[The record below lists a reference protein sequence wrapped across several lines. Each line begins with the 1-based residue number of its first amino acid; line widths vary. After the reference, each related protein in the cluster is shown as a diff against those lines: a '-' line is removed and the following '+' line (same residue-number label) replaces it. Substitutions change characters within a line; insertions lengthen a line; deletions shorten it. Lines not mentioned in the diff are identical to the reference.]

1 LITLVY
7 HEKPQ
12 KTCKKFTI
20 LESNTKDM
28 NEMIKSGIVDIAL
41 SIIVSLLVLYATIR
55 IAVTHALSMFF
66 DTKQE
71 VLDKEESLLK

>member
-1 LITLVY
+1 
-7 HEKPQ
+7 
-12 KTCKKFTI
+12 
-20 LESNTKDM
+20 LEANTKDM

-71 VLDKEESLLK
+71 VLDKKESLLKSKTGQ